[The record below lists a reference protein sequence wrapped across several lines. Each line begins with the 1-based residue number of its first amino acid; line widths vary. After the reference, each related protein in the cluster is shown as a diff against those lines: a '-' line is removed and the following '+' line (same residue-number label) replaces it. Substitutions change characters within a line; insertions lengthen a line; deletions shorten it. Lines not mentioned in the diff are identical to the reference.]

1 MHAGWE
7 WEVQRAALHHDHEYE
22 RPNPDLD
29 LCRYVTHAEI
39 GGGPAAPLVVDELL
53 TMLIMGPLL
62 GPAYNFMGNRW
73 CVQRLGVQLYL
84 PYIMWGKG
92 GRGLYLLSLL
102 MPLPAYLARLI
113 HLPAP
118 HELVYYVI

>member
-1 MHAGWE
+1 MYRTEGTRNTAFSPRACRVGVGSAAGGPPSRSR
-7 WEVQRAALHHDHEYE
+7 V

-62 GPAYNFMGNRW
+62 GPA
-73 CVQRLGVQLYL
+73 
-84 PYIMWGKG
+84 
-92 GRGLYLLSLL
+92 
-102 MPLPAYLARLI
+102 
-113 HLPAP
+113 
-118 HELVYYVI
+118 